1 MAPKEWDLNAR
12 IKALYMPALDRSKL
26 EAQDPGKRNIT
37 ILNWAKCIRADGK
50 SLFAIARVPFS
61 RGSSGPERRKAANRK
76 WAFQSQAVKDYF
88 IACSAQV
95 IGGNLHALRE
105 VLDLYGEVAWI
116 GDGVQ
121 LPLPEE
127 AMSNYRRKS
136 KMTSAFTPVRDAQ
149 VPKLT
154 TSKAVSKLPG
164 VAPAGA
170 KETTSRTER
179 FSWVVPSM
187 KAPSTERVTH
197 MPVVQQHRY
206 NLRSA
211 GNPVTPSSSTQDST
225 TQQIRHSLR
234 SGEKQKDIPQASL
247 LIGTP
252 CKSRPLEAAPVNQL
266 IEQSNGNVQYAPDA
280 RLPLAPLLQP
290 RVSRMAAL
298 LEHPSKPV
306 AQQGFSLS
314 SHAKQVESSPKP
326 LLPHPSH
333 DFLTG
338 SQAIVPNQ
346 LPQPLRPAKGRQYD
360 DFDKSISLAQRFEY
374 FGMQPF
380 NAEKLRSL
388 QPAERDGYLS
398 TWHKIT
404 SKVLAGLVFL
414 PAYASF
420 PRELK
425 ELETADEWR
434 ERLWREMTSLERDHF
449 AQAMVE
455 RKQEGGGAA
464 SRLFQVIASELG
476 QYIAFTAFYTGA
488 AFTPAEIRYPRYE
501 SLDLETII
509 RDPSTD
515 NLNTVNDCFDGEDQD
530 LFNFHLFPLVCEG
543 IDTVASDPVVAHL
556 VDSLW
561 QGLQWD
567 ESATWK
573 EGSWWLKKKLKRN
586 EPFALVGLLQ
596 CTPLG
601 CSTSYHE
608 MAQDLLIRWAKGEAK
623 LGNEA
628 PDGNTELPS
637 ITRSEEPSSG
647 SLPSFPSAPEPST
660 SSTEEV
666 TNLMGKVS
674 ILNPGDNLLQEKAE
688 CGLKASIW
696 AH

>member
-12 IKALYMPALDRSKL
+12 TKALYMPALDRSKL
-26 EAQDPGKRNIT
+26 EAQGPGKRNIT

-61 RGSSGPERRKAANRK
+61 RGSTGPGRRKAANKK

-88 IACSAQV
+88 IACSAQI

-127 AMSNYRRKS
+127 AMRNYQRQS
-136 KMTSAFTPVRDAQ
+136 KMASAFTPVRDAQ
-149 VPKLT
+149 VSKLT
-154 TSKAVSKLPG
+154 TLKAAVKLPG
-164 VAPAGA
+164 VTPPGG
-170 KETTSRTER
+170 KEATIKTQSLP
-179 FSWVVPSM
+179 SAVPLV
-187 KAPSTERVTH
+187 KAPLTNPMTPSPIT
-197 MPVVQQHRY
+197 QQTRY

-211 GNPVTPSSSTQDST
+211 GRALPSSSATPNST
-225 TQQIRHSLR
+225 TQQARYNLR
-234 SGEKQKDIPQASL
+234 SAAKQIDSPQASL
-247 LIGTP
+247 LLDSP
-252 CKSRPLEAAPVNQL
+252 CKFGPPQATLVVRDTVHPRGNEH
-266 IEQSNGNVQYAPDA
+266 NGTYT
-280 RLPLAPLLQP
+280 RTPLAPLLQP
-290 RVSRMAAL
+290 RAARMAAL
-298 LEHPSKPV
+298 LKHSSRPV
-306 AQQGFSLS
+306 AQQVPDRCSKAMEVVDCAG
-314 SHAKQVESSPKP
+314 
-326 LLPHPSH
+326 LPPSRPAQ
-333 DFLTG
+333 DLLTG
-338 SQAIVPNQ
+338 SPAKGRSLQ
-346 LPQPLRPAKGRQYD
+346 PQPLRPAKGRQCD

-388 QPAERDGYLS
+388 QPAERDGYLL
-398 TWHKIT
+398 TWYKIT

-455 RKQEGGGAA
+455 RKQENKGAA

-488 AFTPAEIRYPRYE
+488 AFPPAKIRYPRYE
-501 SLDLETII
+501 SLNLETII

-515 NLNTVNDCFDGEDQD
+515 NLKTFNDCFDGEDQD
-530 LFNFHLFPLVCEG
+530 LFNFHLFPMVCEG
-543 IDTVASDPVVAHL
+543 IDTVASDPVVSYL

-608 MAQDLLIRWAKGEAK
+608 IAQDLLIRWAKGEAK

-628 PDGNTELPS
+628 PHEDTELPS
-637 ITRSEEPSSG
+637 ITRSEQPSSS
-647 SLPSFPSAPEPST
+647 SLPSFSSTPEPASPAA
-660 SSTEEV
+660 EE
-666 TNLMGKVS
+666 TANFMGQVS
-674 ILNPGDNLLQEKAE
+674 ILD
-688 CGLKASIW
+688 
-696 AH
+696 